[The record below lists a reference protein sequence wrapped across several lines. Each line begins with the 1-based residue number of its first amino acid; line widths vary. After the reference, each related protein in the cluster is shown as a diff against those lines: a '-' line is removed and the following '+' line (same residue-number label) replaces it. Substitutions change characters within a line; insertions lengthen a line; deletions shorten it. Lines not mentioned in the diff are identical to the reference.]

1 MLSWQAVAAIR
12 ASSALHYLWLD
23 VTRQGPFWEGLGVGR
38 GDVPTAVAISLKK
51 RRQASLDS
59 GAFTQEG
66 LKNFVEKLVNGKTST
81 HPLQAGHRCIVSV
94 GQLLVSQAT
103 CISASQVSA
112 PQSSEES
119 WYVILMNLCV
129 TVVLYRQ

>member
-1 MLSWQAVAAIR
+1 MGQ
-12 ASSALHYLWLD
+12 
-23 VTRQGPFWEGLGVGR
+23 

-66 LKNFVEKLVNGKTST
+66 LKTFVEKLVNGKTST
-81 HPLQAGHRCIVSV
+81 HPLQAGHPRFVSV
-94 GQLLVSQAT
+94 RQLCFSQAT

-112 PQSSEES
+112 SVPHKFLHLKAQRGADMSFS
-119 WYVILMNLCV
+119 
-129 TVVLYRQ
+129 